1 MSMKV
6 IDTDKVRKMLIE
18 SGMGE
23 ADREVVVDL
32 IDRFGIEVAALMTE
46 TLDAAPSVTYL
57 SVMSLMAMALTT
69 MGKKSREL
77 AIKTCIEVLGGDPD
91 AQG

>member
-6 IDTDKVRKMLIE
+6 IDTDKVRKMLIK

-32 IDRFGIEVAALMTE
+32 IDRFGIEVAALLVE
-46 TLDAAPSVTYL
+46 TLDAAPSVAYL
-57 SVMSLMAMALTT
+57 SVISLMAMVLTT
-69 MGKKSREL
+69 MGKKSREI
-77 AIKTCIEVLGGDPD
+77 AINTCIEVLGGDPD

>member
-32 IDRFGIEVAALMTE
+32 IDRFGIEVAALMAE
-46 TLDAAPSVTYL
+46 TFDAAPSTAYL
-57 SVMSLMAMALTT
+57 AVMSLIAMVLIS

-77 AIKTCIEVLGGDPD
+77 AIETCIEVLGGDPD